1 MDQNHEDYDQN
12 GKGENPPRGADPGR
26 VRWVGDRVRGGGGT
40 GGLAAC
46 RLGRGCWPH
55 VMKKE
60 ICPMGRAGEKKKIWP
75 KAIFRV
81 KTFCISQTIFQFA
94 NHFGIQI
101 KF

>member
-12 GKGENPPRGADPGR
+12 GKGENPSRGADPGR
-26 VRWVGDRVRGGGGT
+26 VRWVGDRVRGGT
-40 GGLAAC
+40 G
-46 RLGRGCWPH
+46 GCWPH

-75 KAIFRV
+75 KANFRV